1 MKHFKMSL
9 RVWIAVSSV
18 VGFIGGWALL
28 AHAPKP
34 VQASQLSPSTQ
45 VELAPL
51 PTLAPLP
58 SLSSQ
63 GNTLQQLPSF
73 SQPRASFPRLRT
85 GGS

>member
-1 MKHFKMSL
+1 MKHFKLSL

-28 AHAPKP
+28 AHSPKP
-34 VQASQLSPSTQ
+34 VQASQGNSTTQ

-51 PTLAPLP
+51 PTLAPL
-58 SLSSQ
+58 SSFRSQ
-63 GNTLQQLPSF
+63 GDSLQQLPSF
-73 SQPRASFPRLRT
+73 SQPMASFPRLRT